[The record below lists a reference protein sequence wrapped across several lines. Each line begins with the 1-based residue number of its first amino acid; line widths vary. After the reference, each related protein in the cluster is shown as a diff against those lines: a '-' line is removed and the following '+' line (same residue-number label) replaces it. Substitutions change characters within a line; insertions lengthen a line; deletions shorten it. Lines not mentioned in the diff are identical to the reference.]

1 MSFLV
6 QFQVTFTDPGG
17 KALDAHFLRSK
28 AVLSLLDASIIIA
41 TKEVVLQENQMEVEW
56 IVHKFETTANSL
68 TLKVKAGRHACMQMY
83 RQVQGVVGTMW
94 VGIAKVVWVSV

>member
-17 KALDAHFLRSK
+17 KALDVNFLRSK
-28 AVLSLLDASIIIA
+28 AVLSLLDANIIIA

-56 IVHKFETTANSL
+56 IVREFETTANSL
-68 TLKVKAGRHACMQMY
+68 TLKVKAGMHAC
-83 RQVQGVVGTMW
+83 RCTDKC
-94 VGIAKVVWVSV
+94 KVWLGPCGWA